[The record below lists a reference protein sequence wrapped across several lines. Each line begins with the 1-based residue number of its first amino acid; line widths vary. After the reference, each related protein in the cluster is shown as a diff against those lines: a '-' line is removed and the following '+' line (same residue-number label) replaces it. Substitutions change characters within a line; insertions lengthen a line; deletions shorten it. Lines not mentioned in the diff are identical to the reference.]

1 MNLLTPPLAP
11 STTTRST
18 MDNQGSRPRAAKR
31 TRISRACNPCRSRK
45 RRCDGRQPS
54 CSACSSTQHPCSYD
68 SGMKKRGLPTGYVR
82 SLELLWAL
90 MFTVIPQSMRI
101 VTQLIPDI
109 QFALDSHGKLVMVS
123 RFVKDPG
130 ILQQTWE
137 DSGIQT
143 TLDNLLSNASDN
155 FNTDATSTSI
165 ESKPASTVD
174 LLQSTVGLFE
184 ANQIQVANGG
194 RHVPDPVL
202 WPAGINNGER
212 LSYQQLFTAHTSPA
226 DPVVLSS
233 FLPHTQRLLD
243 LYFTHTHS
251 WLPMVQKHKMYE
263 ILYSPSRP
271 VEAGGL
277 ATFWAIS
284 AYASLQASCEP
295 FSPVSP
301 AHGCGV
307 FLTPDQI
314 YLQARHQIP
323 NEEAQEPGYV
333 QALLILSLFNL
344 HGGEIGKAWRLIGQ
358 AVRLLLDLG
367 TLFPKSYGSNTARY
381 SGNDDERI
389 KLLLS
394 CFVLDTVVS
403 CHLHKP
409 PHLRTM
415 DIRSLPMPAETG
427 PDEWEPPIMCLG
439 ESQHQRP
446 SSFTCAHQPLRAL
459 SIFNHYVGII
469 SILNDIISE
478 PLVGVSDAACAKHS
492 SALRRWYDQ
501 LPRHC
506 IFPSSSSKNRIE
518 GAQQLSPQLINLHLA
533 FKSTEMLLK
542 AQQASI
548 PRHGPAPSTPD
559 TETSSLTITS
569 LISMFTT
576 NFRVSTMPVTFTSY
590 KFISGRK
597 ATAHNSFIPSS
608 PHTRPDH
615 PGGCQPRASSSD
627 MVVPYSPTPMEGS
640 EFALTG
646 VSGIGFNSGLS
657 SSCEAPEGMYNQGSG

>member
-1 MNLLTPPLAP
+1 
-11 STTTRST
+11 

-45 RRCDGRQPS
+45 RRCDGQQPS
-54 CSACSSTQHPCSYD
+54 CLACSSTQHPCSYD

-123 RFVKDPG
+123 RFVRDPD
-130 ILQQTWE
+130 ILRQTWE
-137 DSGIQT
+137 DSGIQM

-155 FNTDATSTSI
+155 FNTDATSTSV
-165 ESKPASTVD
+165 ESKPASTVE
-174 LLQSTVGLFE
+174 LLQFMVGSFE
-184 ANQIQVANGG
+184 ANQIQVADGG

-202 WPAGINNGER
+202 WPAGTNNSER
-212 LSYQQLFTAHTSPA
+212 LSYQQLFTVHASPA

-233 FLPHTQRLLD
+233 FPPHAQRLLD

-307 FLTPDQI
+307 FLTPEQI
-314 YLQARHQIP
+314 YLKARHQIP
-323 NEEAQEPGYV
+323 NEQAQEPGYV
-333 QALLILSLFNL
+333 QALLILSLFKL
-344 HGGEIGKAWRLIGQ
+344 HKGEIGKAWRLIGQ

-409 PHLRTM
+409 PISERWISAPYPCWPRRARTSGNR
-415 DIRSLPMPAETG
+415 RS
-427 PDEWEPPIMCLG
+427 
-439 ESQHQRP
+439 
-446 SSFTCAHQPLRAL
+446 CAWASL
-459 SIFNHYVGII
+459 SI
-469 SILNDIISE
+469 NDQVTSHVAI
-478 PLVGVSDAACAKHS
+478 
-492 SALRRWYDQ
+492 
-501 LPRHC
+501 
-506 IFPSSSSKNRIE
+506 NR
-518 GAQQLSPQLINLHLA
+518 
-533 FKSTEMLLK
+533 
-542 AQQASI
+542 
-548 PRHGPAPSTPD
+548 
-559 TETSSLTITS
+559 
-569 LISMFTT
+569 
-576 NFRVSTMPVTFTSY
+576 
-590 KFISGRK
+590 
-597 ATAHNSFIPSS
+597 
-608 PHTRPDH
+608 
-615 PGGCQPRASSSD
+615 GGH
-627 MVVPYSPTPMEGS
+627 
-640 EFALTG
+640 
-646 VSGIGFNSGLS
+646 
-657 SSCEAPEGMYNQGSG
+657 